1 MRELIDLNTLCLEHC
16 KAQQVYCISCSVDVC
31 QDCVT
36 RGTHSQHH
44 YQLREDLVEEQN
56 HSLSVLVS
64 GTESNLRATE
74 SLTQQLQ
81 EALPNKAKSKNIIN
95 KAFEDIHAA
104 LHLRRQ
110 ELLKE
115 LDETAHLQVRM
126 YGLRCLI
133 LL

>member
-1 MRELIDLNTLCLEHC
+1 
-16 KAQQVYCISCSVDVC
+16 
-31 QDCVT
+31 
-36 RGTHSQHH
+36 
-44 YQLREDLVEEQN
+44 VEEQN

-74 SLTQQLQ
+74 SLTQLLQ

-110 ELLKE
+110 DLLKE
-115 LDETAHLQVRM
+115 LDDTAHLQVWM